1 MALPALPASNAAL
14 AKAEVRSNIADAQN
28 LEQINL
34 SSLRNTFLDS
44 IDQTLIKM
52 FDLQQAKF
60 NQEMLDRQKALADA
74 QASGRDRTVDGD
86 DVSDNIKEPGGAVK
100 NLLRLAALAAALG
113 GAFVGLRGFT
123 NPIRNAELAMKALRA
138 IYVKPITFFKN
149 LGVKVGN
156 LLKFDVAFENL
167 KRFFLKSP
175 TLNYLFGGARNLQ
188 TGQFQKIGLIPRVID
203 LVSTKVSDFFKSF
216 KLPTIGGLKGKSG
229 AFAMIKGLFNR
240 VLSPIRAVGD
250 FISKSAIFNNPIIRG
265 GIAFFKGVFSKI
277 LWPLGILISGFEGI
291 KQVLGSDEESYF
303 GKFVDGITTAVS
315 DFLGAPI
322 DLLKNGFT
330 FLLRKALGVE
340 LGDDGNV
347 AGGEGTAG
355 KIIQSMIDF
364 SFEDLLKGFFM
375 APFTLLKGAINSIK
389 ALFKGE
395 EDPLKFIRN
404 PVLDIL
410 SPIINFFSDVKDWII
425 SQIKS
430 IPVIGDLFQSEDEKL
445 AEKVSDLNSEIAEQE
460 ESRAKT
466 EALIAKDKALIAEKQ
481 RELDTGVNVGIAS
494 NLQPDFVKRNLIKE
508 AQRRIE
514 KNESTIAN
522 SLAITEQTQAQ
533 LDQIEATKA
542 QTDAMNNLINQLDA
556 VATAS
561 GNGAAD
567 SFRAMQGN
575 NGSPGGGVMA
585 TNVTD
590 ASVTNVSKSETIL
603 GEANVDPRGE
613 VDYMNYAPNK

>member
-1 MALPALPASNAAL
+1 MALPALPASNASL

-123 NPIRNAELAMKALRA
+123 NPLKNAELAMKALRA

-156 LLKFDVAFENL
+156 LLKFDVAFQNL

-175 TLNYLFGGARNLQ
+175 TLNYLFGGARNLS

-203 LVSTKVSDFFKSF
+203 LVSTRVSDFFKSF
-216 KLPTIGGLKGKSG
+216 KLPTIGGLRGKGG
-229 AFAMIKGLFNR
+229 AFAMIKGFFSR

-315 DFLGAPI
+315 DFLGAPL

-347 AGGEGTAG
+347 AGGEGIAG
-355 KIIQSMIDF
+355 KVIQSMINF

-375 APFTLLKGAINSIK
+375 TPFTLLKGAINSIK

-404 PVLDIL
+404 PVLDII

-425 SQIKS
+425 SQIKN

-445 AEKVSDLNSEIAEQE
+445 AEKVQDLNSEIAEQE

-466 EALIAKDKALIAEKQ
+466 EALIAKDKAQIAKNQ
-481 RELDTGVNVGIAS
+481 AQIDSGDNRTGLFNIGSRE
-494 NLQPDFVKRNLIKE
+494 NLIKE
-508 AQRRIE
+508 AERRIE
-514 KNESTIAN
+514 KNKETLAN
-522 SLAITEQTQAQ
+522 SLALTEQTQAQ

-575 NGSPGGGVMA
+575 NGSQQGGVMA

-590 ASVTNVSKSETIL
+590 ASVTNVSKSETVL

-613 VDYMNYAPNK
+613 SDYYNYGK